1 MKTYAAGSSAF
12 STGAGQLK
20 NGDTIGSVTITDTNS
35 GGLATA
41 AAGGSYPLTP
51 SAATGGSF
59 AASNYVVH
67 YHAGT
72 LSVNPALLTYVAD
85 HKSRPFGVANPP
97 LTGSV
102 TGFVNGENSSV
113 LGGSLTFTT
122 PATPASAVGS
132 YAINGSG
139 LTSGN
144 YTFAQAPGNST
155 ALTIA
160 AWSLAGFYQPVTM
173 SAPGGPVVFN
183 MIKGG
188 QTVPL
193 KFNIYESAGGSAI
206 TSVSAASFA
215 LDAVSCGT
223 AALLT
228 DVDPTFS
235 TTGGTTLRY
244 DNGQFIQNWQ
254 TPSQPGVCLK
264 VTMTAQDGSMLAAYF
279 KTK

>member
-1 MKTYAAGSSAF
+1 
-12 STGAGQLK
+12 LK
-20 NGDTIGSVTITDTNS
+20 NGDTVGTVTITDTNG

-41 AAGGSYPLTP
+41 AAGGTYPLTP
-51 SAATGGSF
+51 SAAAGGSF
-59 AASNYVVH
+59 VASNYDIH
-67 YHAGT
+67 YHAGVLT
-72 LSVNPALLTYVAD
+72 VNPAVLTYVAD
-85 HKSRPFGVANPP
+85 HKGRPFGVANPP
-97 LTGSV
+97 LIGIV
-102 TGFVNGENSSV
+102 TGFVNGEGSSV

-122 PATPASAVGS
+122 PATAASAVGS
-132 YAINGSG
+132 YAIDGSG

-173 SAPGGPVVFN
+173 SAPGGPAVFN
-183 MIKGG
+183 SIKGG

-193 KFNIYESAGGSAI
+193 KFNIYQSAGGPAI
-206 TSVSAASFA
+206 TGVTAASFA

-223 AALLT
+223 AAILA
-228 DVDPTFS
+228 DVDPTFA

-254 TPSQPGVCLK
+254 TPSQSGACLK
-264 VTMTAQDGSMLAAYF
+264 VTMTAQDGSTLAAYF
-279 KTK
+279 KTR